1 MQSSGGN
8 IVSYGKAHKRGQLKE
23 AVLFSCISSPTEASS
38 KGAALPVRRTLL
50 AWIAWMAFYTPT
62 APLGPASLRETHSPG
77 PAPSPHALLFPI
89 LWKQRGNKNDTPGL
103 QASAPSQAFLKP
115 CSQASRAGSVYF
127 GEGGKPPKAENDSGI
142 ILLSAYLYSERE
154 AVALRRA

>member
-50 AWIAWMAFYTPT
+50 AWIAWMALYTPT
-62 APLGPASLRETHSPG
+62 APWGQPAFGKPIH
-77 PAPSPHALLFPI
+77 PAPLLLPAFCCSLPHGSSGQIEMTP
-89 LWKQRGNKNDTPGL
+89 PGL
-103 QASAPSQAFLKP
+103 WVSAPLHASPKACFQASG
-115 CSQASRAGSVYF
+115 AGSVAWRRM
-127 GEGGKPPKAENDSGI
+127 ESLWDQRI
-142 ILLSAYLYSERE
+142 IVVSLHSLCICTAK
-154 AVALRRA
+154 VKKQV